1 MTEFFTWESFGADAP
16 SQETGEKILDE
27 LNEIVSGLDHEPTVD
42 ELCEIWDNYFKNL
55 NGKKADVS
63 FEAGEGRDVHGGV
76 NFMLC
81 RASEIEKVTGDL
93 PELNLYAEV
102 KVPEGAAEDYGYLV
116 LKRDILR
123 QASVQ
128 GIDSSVLRFLYD
140 GKEAYLSDEASM
152 GTAIGEC

>member
-1 MTEFFTWESFGADAP
+1 MMN
-16 SQETGEKILDE
+16 EKA
-27 LNEIVSGLDHEPTVD
+27 N
-42 ELCEIWDNYFKNL
+42 
-55 NGKKADVS
+55 VS

-81 RASEIEKVTGDL
+81 RASAIEKVTGDL

-116 LKRDILR
+116 LKQDILR

-128 GIDSSVLRFLYD
+128 GIDSSVLHFFYD
-140 GKEAYLSDEASM
+140 GKEAYLSDGASM